1 MKRIIAILLCLIM
14 AVSAVA
20 CNKTETPTE
29 TTQAPVNENP
39 TEAPEA
45 TEAPATEAPATEA
58 PATDAPV
65 DTTVAPETP
74 EDTPATGDASVM
86 VVFAAAAVVAVA
98 AVVILKKKE
107 N

>member
-14 AVSAVA
+14 AVGAVA
-20 CNKTETPTE
+20 CNKTEAPAE

-45 TEAPATEAPATEA
+45 TEAPAVTEAPE
-58 PATDAPV
+58 
-65 DTTVAPETP
+65 TTAAPEKS
-74 EDTPATGDASVM
+74 GCGSSVA
-86 VVFAAAAVVAVA
+86 FSALAIVAIIGTA
-98 AVVILKKKE
+98 IISKK